1 MRLLLIFFIIL
12 LSTSISF
19 SEDRFSNSDGKKNEK
34 SLNEVLKWS
43 WSREEPKKEFIETS
57 EIGCLPYVYAADE
70 MRWNM
75 HLTEF

>member
-34 SLNEVLKWS
+34 SLSEVLKWS
-43 WSREEPKKEFIETS
+43 WSREEPKKEFIETNETGIFLILVIFTLIS
-57 EIGCLPYVYAADE
+57 SCRA
-70 MRWNM
+70 
-75 HLTEF
+75 